1 MNSPQLTLDTGPA
14 LTRLRSL
21 TSIQAVD
28 LTGVPTKR
36 AIWRRWRS
44 FSDGVAREATTS
56 LATGWPSPMGYWL
69 APLVAPHVAATQG
82 ARVLQVCAPG
92 EDAAVDALL
101 QPTPTPGGLGRPS
114 QTIRL
119 KGPDGELVLTIG
131 GSTARVVASDATWDA
146 MSEPVL
152 LAACV
157 YWRFQAIDAEIDR
170 LTVEAENDLAH
181 ATMAVPSSLWNRKRL
196 LGHARA
202 VRAVMIDLP
211 HFEGPLTDPYP
222 YLSSD
227 RAVQTFRTLAEK
239 LHLEEWGESIDD
251 RAEAV
256 EDIYASVTEKLNE
269 FRNFAVGSILE
280 VTIIVILLAEL
291 MIRTYDTLLP

>member
-1 MNSPQLTLDTGPA
+1 MNSPQLVLDPGTALKRPRNPTL
-14 LTRLRSL
+14 
-21 TSIQAVD
+21 IQAVD
-28 LTGVPTKR
+28 LTSTPAKR
-36 AIWRRWRS
+36 AMWRRWRS
-44 FSDGVAREATTS
+44 VPDGVAAEPTTS
-56 LATGWPSPMGYWL
+56 QATGWPSPMGYWL
-69 APLVAPHVAATQG
+69 AFMSSRDSATASG
-82 ARVLQVCAPG
+82 ARVIHVCAPG
-92 EDAAVDALL
+92 EDAAVDLVPEA
-101 QPTPTPGGLGRPS
+101 TATPGRLGRPP

-119 KGPDGELVLTIG
+119 KGPDGELVLTID
-131 GSTARVVASDATWDA
+131 STAAKVVASAATWDA

-152 LAACV
+152 LAACM

-170 LTVEAENDLAH
+170 LTIEAEGDLSH
-181 ATMAVPSSLWNRKRL
+181 ATMAVPASLWNRKRL

-222 YLSSD
+222 YLSGE
-227 RAVQTFRTLAEK
+227 RAVQTFRSLAEK
-239 LHLEEWGESIDD
+239 LHFEGWGESIDD

-256 EDIYASVTEKLNE
+256 EDTYASVTEKLNE

-291 MIRTYDTLLP
+291 VIRTYDTLSP